1 VRGSCSCIWDGRA
14 PCTKADDI
22 VQKAN
27 AFLMFFPPLLSSS
40 RLSDA
45 WILSRSLQY
54 HLVATS
60 SEGLGLK
67 VYTPQ
72 QGENTQTRR
81 RGAGITIS
89 MDVTDRW
96 EHQKI
101 KTEKTRP
108 SSKRERVA
116 GLKRRYG
123 KCRVTT
129 RRHHHLTLLIHFI
142 HTHVC
147 VCVCVWC
154 RWSGCWNHFLVCLKC
169 SAGRCCCRIYCI
181 I

>member
-1 VRGSCSCIWDGRA
+1 
-14 PCTKADDI
+14 
-22 VQKAN
+22 
-27 AFLMFFPPLLSSS
+27 
-40 RLSDA
+40 LSDA

-147 VCVCVWC
+147 VCVVSVEWLLEPFFGLFEMQ
-154 RWSGCWNHFLVCLKC
+154 RWPLLLSHLLYHL
-169 SAGRCCCRIYCI
+169 ILT
-181 I
+181 